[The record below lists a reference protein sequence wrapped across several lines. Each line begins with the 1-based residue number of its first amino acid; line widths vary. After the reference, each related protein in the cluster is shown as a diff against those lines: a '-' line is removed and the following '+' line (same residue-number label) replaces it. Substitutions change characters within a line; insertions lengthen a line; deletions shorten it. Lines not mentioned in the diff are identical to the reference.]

1 MDFLEVNNI
10 SKQQQGTVTVNR
22 VSFVL
27 QQFQKIAIAGETGS
41 GKSTL
46 LKMIAGLVQPDEGEI
61 LLNDKKVKGPLE
73 QLLPGNLEI
82 AYLSQHFELRNNY
95 RVEDELNYLNQL
107 SDEEAAD
114 LFALCRIQH
123 LLKRKTTEVS
133 GGEKQ
138 RISLARLLLSSPQLL
153 LLDEPYS
160 NLDIIHKNIL
170 KKVVN
175 DVAGKLGITCILV
188 SHDPNDLLSW
198 ADEIL
203 VMKDGKVVDQGT
215 PELIYHQ
222 PINEYVA
229 ALLGS
234 YNVLSASLLNGFV
247 YAPVDESSKR
257 ILIRPEQFVINSL
270 QSKFIKGKVKEV
282 RFVGSAYEVDIVLD
296 NNEEI
301 TAKTNIMKVSKDDVV
316 RVSLLAKDAHY
327 LPEL

>member
-1 MDFLEVNNI
+1 MNFLEVKNI
-10 SKQQQGTVTVNR
+10 SKQQQGIITVNN

-27 QQFQKIAIAGETGS
+27 PQLRKLAIAGETGS

-46 LKMIAGLVQPDEGEI
+46 MKIIAGLVQPDEGEI
-61 LLNDKKVKGPLE
+61 LMNGKKVKGPME
-73 QLLPGNLEI
+73 KLLAGHSEI

-95 RVEDELNYLNQL
+95 RVEEELDYLNQL
-107 SDEEAAD
+107 SKDQASQ
-114 LFALCRIQH
+114 LFAVCRIQH

-160 NLDIIHKNIL
+160 NLDIIHKSIL

-175 DVAGKLGITCILV
+175 DVAEQLNITCILV

-203 VMKDGKVVDQGT
+203 IMKDGKAVQQGT
-215 PELIYHQ
+215 PEHIYHQ
-222 PINEYVA
+222 PENEYVA

-234 YNVLSASLLNGFV
+234 YNVLRASMFNAFV
-247 YAPVDESSKR
+247 YTTVEEGDYK
-257 ILIRPEQFVINSL
+257 ILVRPEQFIINSL
-270 QSKFIKGKVKEV
+270 QSKFIKGKVKDV
-282 RFVGSAYEVDIVLD
+282 RFLGSAYEVDVVLD

-301 TAKTNIMKVSKDDVV
+301 TAKTNLMNVNKDDVI
-316 RVSLLAKDAHY
+316 RVSLLPNNIHLMD
-327 LPEL
+327 

>member
-1 MDFLEVNNI
+1 MNFLEVKNI
-10 SKQQQGTVTVNR
+10 SKQQQGIITVNN

-27 QQFQKIAIAGETGS
+27 PQLRKLAIAGETGS

-46 LKMIAGLVQPDEGEI
+46 MKIIAGLVQPDEGEI
-61 LLNDKKVKGPLE
+61 VMNGKKVKGPME
-73 QLLPGNLEI
+73 KLLAGHSEI

-95 RVEDELNYLNQL
+95 RVEEELDYLNQL
-107 SDEEAAD
+107 TKDQASQ
-114 LFALCRIQH
+114 LFAVCRIQH

-138 RISLARLLLSSPQLL
+138 RISLARLLLSCPQLL

-175 DVAGKLGITCILV
+175 DVAEQLNITCILV

-203 VMKDGKVVDQGT
+203 IMKDGKTVQQGT
-215 PELIYHQ
+215 PQHIYHQ
-222 PINEYVA
+222 PVNEYVA

-234 YNVLSASLLNGFV
+234 YNVLSASMFNAFV
-247 YAPVDESSKR
+247 YTTVEEGDYK
-257 ILIRPEQFVINSL
+257 ILVRPEQFIINSL
-270 QSKFIKGKVKEV
+270 QSKFIKGKVKDV
-282 RFVGSAYEVDIVLD
+282 RFLGSAYEVDVVLD

-301 TAKTNIMKVSKDDVV
+301 TAKTNLMNVSKDDVV
-316 RVSLLAKDAHY
+316 RVSLLPKDIH
-327 LPEL
+327 LMD